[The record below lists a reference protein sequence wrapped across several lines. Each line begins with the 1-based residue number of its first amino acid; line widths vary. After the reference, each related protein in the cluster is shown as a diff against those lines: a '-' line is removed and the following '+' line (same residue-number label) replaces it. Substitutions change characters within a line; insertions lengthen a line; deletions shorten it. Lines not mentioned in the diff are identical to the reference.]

1 MTTASVTMANPHS
14 APRPTLD
21 RAATWLLLLFVAAL
35 QMSIFAAQILLALM
49 LVCWMALLVRDRVRP
64 SAPPFFTAL
73 LVYSVLT
80 LVSSAFSLE
89 PSTRVLD
96 DKQLVL
102 FAVVP
107 AVYDLARG
115 KRASTVIDV
124 IVTIGAASA
133 AVGIIQYGML
143 HFDSLGKRPQG
154 ITHHYMT
161 YSGFLMLVVCAALS
175 RLVFGSRDRIWPA
188 LVMPAIVVA
197 LFLTLGRGAWV
208 GTCVAVALI
217 LSLKDF
223 RLIAMLPV
231 VVAIVFAFAPDT
243 VTKRMMSVFD
253 LQDPTNRDR
262 VAMLRTGVAMTQ
274 AHPLTGV
281 GPNMVPKVYVQYRAP
296 GAVEPVNPH
305 LHNVPMQIAAERG
318 IPALGVWL
326 WFVVGLGVALLRIFR
341 TSAERVLPATGI
353 AALTAMLAA
362 GLFEYNFGDSEF
374 LMLFLVLITLP
385 FAALR
390 GDAPSTQS

>member
-1 MTTASVTMANPHS
+1 MNTTTATLMAPTPTPALDKVTV
-14 APRPTLD
+14 
-21 RAATWLLLLFVAAL
+21 WLLLLFVASL

-49 LVCWMALLVRDRVRP
+49 LVCWAALLVRDRVRP
-64 SAPPFFTAL
+64 SAPAFFL
-73 LVYSVLT
+73 PLVVYGVLT
-80 LVSSAFSLE
+80 LLSSAFSLE
-89 PSTRVLD
+89 PATSFID

-102 FAVVP
+102 FAVIP
-107 AVYDLARG
+107 AVYDIARG

-124 IVTIGAASA
+124 IVTVGAAGA

-154 ITHHYMT
+154 ISHHYMT

-175 RLVFGSRDRIWPA
+175 RLVFGSRDRVWPA

-231 VVAIVFAFAPDT
+231 VIALVFAFAPDT

-318 IPALGVWL
+318 IPALGVFV
-326 WFVVGLGVALLRIFR
+326 WFVVSLGAALLKIFR
-341 TSAERVLPATGI
+341 GATERVLPATGI
-353 AALTAMLAA
+353 AALVAMLAA

-390 GDAPSTQS
+390 GDAPAAPGRV